1 VLSTV
6 KGDYVILGELYT
18 NEEGTDKGTGATIEE
33 IKRQAV
39 ELEIARG
46 FRYQGPDG
54 RWICTVRKGP
64 ADSSIFD
71 PLANRGENAD
81 SLADE
86 FATQIKINGETHRGL
101 QFEKADK
108 SDGSRQRGWATI
120 RGKLYATLPPHA
132 RPGLYITADCPELVR
147 TLKHLPRDPKKE
159 MDCPRNAADHLP
171 DALRYLLGR
180 LAPGEATVRFSSLN
194 DRMRRA

>member
-1 VLSTV
+1 M
-6 KGDYVILGELYT
+6 
-18 NEEGTDKGTGATIEE
+18 
-33 IKRQAV
+33 
-39 ELEIARG
+39 
-46 FRYQGPDG
+46 DG
-54 RWICTVRKGP
+54 RWVYSVRRGP

-71 PLANRGENAD
+71 PQANRGENAQ

-86 FATQIKINGETHRGL
+86 FAIPITINGVSHRGMRW
-101 QFEKADK
+101 EKADK

-120 RGKLYATLPPHA
+120 RGKLYATIPPCTK
-132 RPGLYITADCPELVR
+132 PGLYITGDCPELIR

-159 MDCPRNAADHLP
+159 MDCPRGAADHLP

-194 DRMRRA
+194 DRQRRVG